1 MQLLKLLLAHGRCFL
16 SLVRV
21 MLKGRCLLFIGL
33 DVLRLTQIFEL
44 DRFPLVMVLVRVQ
57 SSIRALL
64 GMR

>member
-1 MQLLKLLLAHGRCFL
+1 
-16 SLVRV
+16 

-44 DRFPLVMVLVRVQ
+44 DRFPLVMVLVGVQ
-57 SSIRALL
+57 SSFRALL